1 MLWASKLFTSEKYRD
16 HINPYLQTVNTMFR
30 LVIVNVHIPRDLKIV
45 QYPKRQKNCISL
57 RGMSFYVSGQQN
69 IPHVNVRST
78 SVVMSVLTNF
88 LTRNAKLILKNAAKF
103 PFLNSNQCFYVSK
116 PRNNI
121 DKWCISVSKWTLN
134 YISVSIPHYQH
145 CAYYANITITAKFF
159 SHL

>member
-1 MLWASKLFTSEKYRD
+1 MFYFSFSKFYIQLRKRFRTIYVSICSTMLWASKLFTSEKYRD

-88 LTRNAKLILKNAAKF
+88 FDKKCQTNFEKCGKISIF
-103 PFLNSNQCFYVSK
+103 EFQSMFL
-116 PRNNI
+116 
-121 DKWCISVSKWTLN
+121 CI
-134 YISVSIPHYQH
+134 
-145 CAYYANITITAKFF
+145 
-159 SHL
+159 